1 MISSF
6 ANIFGYLLNFLYNL
20 LSNYGLAIIIFSI
33 ILKIILLPI
42 SIKQQKTMKKTSKV
56 QLEMKEIQEKY
67 KNDAEKLNKEIM
79 NLYKRENVSPFSG
92 CLSAIIQIV
101 LLFSVFYL
109 VRSPLTYMKKVDSE
123 LINQYR
129 EELQQEGKINT
140 AYPEIAI
147 INEKGNQD
155 EQVKINMGFLGL
167 DLSSV
172 PTQNINNIKTWII
185 PVLYVISSIVSIK
198 VTTKVQASN
207 NNTNEK
213 IELDENGNVKEK
225 EVDPMTQT
233 NKMMGWFMPVMSVSI
248 AMVAPLGLALYWLIN
263 NLLMISERVIL
274 TKLLDKED
282 TENA

>member
-1 MISSF
+1 
-6 ANIFGYLLNFLYNL
+6 
-20 LSNYGLAIIIFSI
+20 
-33 ILKIILLPI
+33 
-42 SIKQQKTMKKTSKV
+42 MKKTSKV